1 MRVPRVLVVSLAW
14 LGSGNATSSATN
26 DPVTHPQARHS
37 CPQEYDACAAFPT
50 CLHQLTQAISS
61 PTISF
66 TTAWMGPDDPA
77 KLAFDRVHQC
87 ATGLHSA
94 MRAAFTKNQTEVAVS
109 IACRVCELVAQDVWA
124 GAAQMASFD
133 PGFRA
138 QAAERSS
145 GAAAAAAQVAREHLE
160 QFCLVTAA
168 VDGGMHFTGE
178 SQHGLQYTAGAFS
191 GRYEV
196 RPCPDDG
203 GGGGGSSSSEA
214 MVGSKAHKRECC
226 GVHGSCEGTQMKYQ
240 VVENAAPDVVEYAE
254 QLRRLQVVDDSIAL
268 SGQREIQAKYHAA
281 VSRVTSERAPQLGA
295 LQAVCDNHLLPFEQE
310 FIDAISAAI
319 GREKAAFASIPGRE
333 VGGEHVPLLEMM
345 STDWCDI
352 ITNRVC
358 VRACAC
364 GMFICCYLPHSCPS
378 AGHCLSE

>member
-1 MRVPRVLVVSLAW
+1 
-14 LGSGNATSSATN
+14 
-26 DPVTHPQARHS
+26 
-37 CPQEYDACAAFPT
+37 
-50 CLHQLTQAISS
+50 
-61 PTISF
+61 
-66 TTAWMGPDDPA
+66 
-77 KLAFDRVHQC
+77 
-87 ATGLHSA
+87 
-94 MRAAFTKNQTEVAVS
+94 
-109 IACRVCELVAQDVWA
+109 
-124 GAAQMASFD
+124 
-133 PGFRA
+133 
-138 QAAERSS
+138 
-145 GAAAAAAQVAREHLE
+145 
-160 QFCLVTAA
+160 
-168 VDGGMHFTGE
+168 
-178 SQHGLQYTAGAFS
+178 
-191 GRYEV
+191 
-196 RPCPDDG
+196 
-203 GGGGGSSSSEA
+203 
-214 MVGSKAHKRECC
+214 
-226 GVHGSCEGTQMKYQ
+226 MKYQ